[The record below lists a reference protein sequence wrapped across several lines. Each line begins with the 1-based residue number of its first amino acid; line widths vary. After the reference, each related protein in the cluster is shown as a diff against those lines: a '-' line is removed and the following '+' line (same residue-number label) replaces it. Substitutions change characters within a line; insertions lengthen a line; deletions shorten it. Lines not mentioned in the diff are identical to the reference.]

1 MADESPQQP
10 PQQVYQTSVPVQQAV
25 SQPVY
30 ATMQQNPSVDI
41 FGDSAASEISQKT
54 AFAYENIVIPL
65 VQVLS
70 ESDQSLKI
78 KATGLSI
85 KAAFQRVKDR
95 MFLDMLFENKS
106 ATTYSVPS
114 SLM

>member
-1 MADESPQQP
+1 
-10 PQQVYQTSVPVQQAV
+10 
-25 SQPVY
+25 
-30 ATMQQNPSVDI
+30 MQQNPSVDI
-41 FGDSAASEISQKT
+41 FGDSTASEISQKT

>member
-1 MADESPQQP
+1 MSDEAPLQQP
-10 PQQVYQTSVPVQQAV
+10 TYATIAPSVPAAV

-30 ATMQQNPSVDI
+30 ATMPQGGSVDI
-41 FGDSAASEISQKT
+41 FGESVSTEPEHKPAP
-54 AFAYENIVIPL
+54 AYENIVIPL

-70 ESDQSLKI
+70 ESDQSLKN

-106 ATTYSVPS
+106 ATTYSV
-114 SLM
+114 L